1 MNIYNQGTNNMA
13 VLLSKFMGHQNFK
26 KALQIQE
33 AEVMII

>member
-1 MNIYNQGTNNMA
+1 MA

-33 AEVMII
+33 EAEVMII